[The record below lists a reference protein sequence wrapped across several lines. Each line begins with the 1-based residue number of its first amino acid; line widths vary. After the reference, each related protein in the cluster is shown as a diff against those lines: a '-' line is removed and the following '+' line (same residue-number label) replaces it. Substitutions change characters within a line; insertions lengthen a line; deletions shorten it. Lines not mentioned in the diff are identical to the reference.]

1 MSDGR
6 GPQLHLYGDRR
17 LSALNRQGPRMSDA
31 FEPRSRLSTIALTPA
46 SVRRRSGPTNASQVR
61 NSFGYVGPAVGS
73 ATPALLRG
81 STQTRTILLNN
92 LVVLLR
98 FDNRNT
104 RNRVYMELL
113 LREVY
118 DFCIAN
124 NFEADMGHQISLA
137 TFEKPTQKDFVFLFK
152 FLYGKLDS
160 LFRFLNLFDADM
172 KAILK
177 NLSYPALDK
186 LRDASSAAGE
196 QNWHFNL
203 AMLYWLVKLNLMLL
217 SIDEE
222 DSFNAPMRPF
232 DKIYNPCV
240 FSSYASF
247 IDRVDDQSEQV
258 MENEFN
264 NFKNEI
270 IRDEQQKRASIEALS
285 KERDLLIKESRSV
298 DEAEDMTGRLKTD
311 IGSLNKY
318 IANLQNGFSS
328 LSSKSIEFDSAI
340 GKLEERIGQIDHD
353 KETYNNMLHDKGIG
367 IEQLKLLEDEQGK
380 INKSIEAVGAKL
392 KTARLK
398 LQATEGSLYDTG
410 QSLHE
415 SVSRYNLTIRK
426 IPLLSNTD
434 DLVINEQALDDNTR
448 LYAPESILSRPLSG
462 EKEALMRI
470 DSQLKRERL
479 DYDADYLQ
487 ILQHIEECKQI
498 ITNHEAKLEK
508 LESTLAKHKFAQE
521 QLQLQSALEAQKMD
535 AEIEKMDVDLQ
546 AMKSEM
552 KLETQKARTANT
564 NLKRELMETRFVIK
578 DRREHLLRTVQ
589 SDLNYVISFKDHIQ
603 KKLEQ
608 LRAQTQTELES
619 EQRREAA

>member
-1 MSDGR
+1 MSDT
-6 GPQLHLYGDRR
+6 
-17 LSALNRQGPRMSDA
+17 
-31 FEPRSRLSTIALTPA
+31 FEPRSRVSTIALTPA
-46 SVRRRSGPTNASQVR
+46 SVRRRSGQPTQAR
-61 NSFGYVGPAVGS
+61 TSFGYGGPAVG
-73 ATPALLRG
+73 ATPVLLRG
-81 STQTRTILLNN
+81 ATQTRTMLQNN
-92 LVVLLR
+92 LLR
-98 FDNRNT
+98 FDSRST

-113 LREVY
+113 LKEVY
-118 DFCIAN
+118 DFCVAN

-152 FLYGKLDS
+152 FLYGKLDP
-160 LFRFLNLFDADM
+160 LFRSLNLFDADM

-196 QNWHFNL
+196 QNWHYNL

-217 SIDEE
+217 SINEE
-222 DSFNAPMRPF
+222 ESFNAPMRPF

-247 IDRVDDQSEQV
+247 IDRVDDDQSEQV

-264 NFKNEI
+264 NFKDVI
-270 IRDEQQKRASIEALS
+270 QRDEHEKHASIERLS
-285 KERDLLIKESRSV
+285 KEKDFLTKESRSV
-298 DEAEDMTGRLKTD
+298 DEAEDMTGRLRTD

-318 IANLQNGFSS
+318 ISNLQNGFSS

-340 GKLEERIGQIDHD
+340 TKLEEKVGQIEQE
-353 KETYNNMLHDKGIG
+353 KVAFNNILHDKGIG
-367 IEQLKLLEDEQGK
+367 IDQLKLLEEEQGK
-380 INKSIEAVGAKL
+380 INKSIEAVTAKL
-392 KTARLK
+392 RTARLK
-398 LQATEGSLYDTG
+398 LLATENDLYSTS

-415 SVSRYNLTIRK
+415 NVSRYNLTIHK
-426 IPLLSNTD
+426 IPLLSD
-434 DLVINEQALDDNTR
+434 ASDLLMNEQSVEDNSR
-448 LYAPESILSRPLSG
+448 LYAPENILSRPLND
-462 EKEALMRI
+462 EKEKLMRI
-470 DSQLKRERL
+470 DSQLKRDRL
-479 DYDADYLQ
+479 AKDEDYLQ
-487 ILQHIEECKQI
+487 ILQHIEECKQMI
-498 ITNHEAKLEK
+498 VDQETKLEK

-521 QLQLQSALEAQKMD
+521 QLQSQSALDAQKMY
-535 AEIEKMDVDLQ
+535 AEIEKMEVDLQ

-608 LRAQTQTELES
+608 LQAQTQAELEV
-619 EQRREAA
+619 EQNRDAV